1 MIFSCCCWCANKRCI
16 NLTTGMEKN
25 CVAQRL
31 LTQLEIDLCVVREP
45 NRKKK
50 NDELSSIRVDKN
62 VCRSKIH
69 NDIICYTFMLIKSIE
84 KKYEDFISLEQ
95 EKTSADKPNR
105 DITNNCFE
113 TKIKLYTTTWH
124 TQWIN
129 KSNEQTTIEEWKTQK
144 SPMNHATN
152 DKQNNNTLCRAD
164 TSTLHTR
171 TQVLRTMSTDSQWF
185 LLSL

>member
-1 MIFSCCCWCANKRCI
+1 MRSICVSFESRIEKRRTMNCLQFG
-16 NLTTGMEKN
+16 LTKMFVVPKYKWYHMLHIY
-25 CVAQRL
+25 AY
-31 LTQLEIDLCVVREP
+31 EIDW
-45 NRKKK
+45 
-50 NDELSSIRVDKN
+50 
-62 VCRSKIH
+62 
-69 NDIICYTFMLIKSIE
+69 

-124 TQWIN
+124 KWIN